1 MCSSHMTVV
10 ITVCLFDCL
19 EDNLQSLSVHFD
31 CRSVPPKTGTTY
43 LSSEG
48 SFRIYL
54 KVINKRLL

>member
-1 MCSSHMTVV
+1 MTVV